1 MFTSELSTST
11 GSFHEAVGLEG
22 ALAAAGRDRNV
33 AVAADGLLACSPDES
48 AHRVVTG
55 AQVRVAGLLVCAAVA
70 GLALDPIPA
79 VVAFNALATL
89 FYASLSL
96 YKLALVRRALRC
108 GLELPV
114 TDEEVAALEDDELPV
129 YTILVPLYCE
139 ASVLPRLVQSLT
151 RLDYPSSKLDVELLF
166 EADDVETLAAAREL
180 RLPPHF
186 HLLVVPDSQPKTKP
200 KACNVG
206 LLHARGELVVIFD
219 AEDRPDPDQLKKI
232 VVAFRK
238 ADPRVRCIQCKLSY
252 FNRTQNMLTRWFTIE
267 YATWFDLLLPALG
280 STSAPVPLGGTSNH
294 FYRDSL
300 VELGAW
306 DPFNVTEDADLGV
319 RLHRHGL
326 RTAIVDSTTYEEAN
340 SEVYNWIRQRSRWM
354 KGYTQTWLVHM
365 RRPLQLRRQIG
376 WRGWFSFQM
385 TIGGTVL
392 VALLNPVYWLLT
404 ALWLAAHLGV
414 VGSLFPGFVYIPAA
428 AGFYVGN
435 LAFVAMNMFGARR
448 RGHRD
453 LVKYALLSPIYW
465 GLASL
470 AAWKGVL
477 QLCYRPFYWEKTNHG
492 LDAAM
497 PLPAAAR
504 WGAPTLAGRPS

>member
-1 MFTSELSTST
+1 
-11 GSFHEAVGLEG
+11 VI
-22 ALAAAGRDRNV
+22 
-33 AVAADGLLACSPDES
+33 
-48 AHRVVTG
+48 TG
-55 AQVRVAGLLVCAAVA
+55 AQTRAAGALVCAAIA
-70 GLALDPIPA
+70 GLVLYPIPA
-79 VVAFNALATL
+79 VIACNALVTL

-96 YKLALVRRALRC
+96 YKLALVRRALGR

-114 TDEEVAALEDDELPV
+114 TDEEVAALDDGELPV
-129 YTILVPLYCE
+129 YTILVPLYRE
-139 ASVLPRLVQSLT
+139 AAVLPRLVQSLA
-151 RLDYPSSKLDVELLF
+151 RLDYPSAKLDVKLLF
-166 EADDVETLAAAREL
+166 EADDAETLAAAREL

-186 HLLVVPDSQPKTKP
+186 DLLVVPDSQPKTKP

-206 LLHARGELVVIFD
+206 LLHAEGEFVVIYD
-219 AEDRPDPDQLKKI
+219 AEDRPDPDQLKKV

-238 ADPRVRCIQCKLSY
+238 ADPTVRCIQCKLSY
-252 FNRTQNMLTRWFTIE
+252 FNRTQNLLTRWFTIE

-280 STSAPVPLGGTSNH
+280 SSSAPVPLGGTSNH
-294 FYRDSL
+294 FYRESL
-300 VELGAW
+300 VDLGAW

-354 KGYTQTWLVHM
+354 KGYAQTWLVHM
-365 RRPLQLRRQIG
+365 RRPLWLRRQIG
-376 WRGWFSFQM
+376 WRNWFSFQM
-385 TIGGTVL
+385 TVGGTVL
-392 VALLNPVYWLLT
+392 VALLNPIYWLLT
-404 ALWLAAHLGV
+404 ALWLATHFGV
-414 VGSLFPGFVYIPAA
+414 IGSCFPGFVYVPAA

-435 LAFVAMNMFGARR
+435 FAFVSMNMLGALR

-492 LDAAM
+492 LDAAT
-497 PLPAAAR
+497 PRPSAAG
-504 WGAPTLAGRPS
+504 WLAPTVGAAGIEA

>member
-11 GSFHEAVGLEG
+11 ARFHEAVRRAR
-22 ALAAAGRDRNV
+22 AL
-33 AVAADGLLACSPDES
+33 SPDES
-48 AHRVVTG
+48 ARRVVTG
-55 AQVRVAGLLVCAAVA
+55 AQRRVAGLLACAVVA
-70 GLALDPIPA
+70 GLALDPIPT
-79 VVAFNALATL
+79 VIAFNALATL

-96 YKLALVRRALRC
+96 YKLGLVRRALRR

-114 TDEEVAALEDDELPV
+114 TDEEVAALYDDELPV
-129 YTILVPLYCE
+129 YTILVPLYRE
-139 ASVLPRLVQSLT
+139 ASVLPRLVESLE
-151 RLDYPSSKLDVELLF
+151 RLDYPRSKLDVELLF

-180 RLPPHF
+180 RLPSHF
-186 HLLVVPDSQPKTKP
+186 HLVVVPDSQPKTKP

-206 LLHARGELVVIFD
+206 LLRARGELVVIFD
-219 AEDRPDPDQLKKI
+219 AEDRPDPDQLKK
-232 VVAFRK
+232 VFVAFRK

-252 FNRTQNMLTRWFTIE
+252 FNRTQNLLTRWFTIE

-280 STSAPVPLGGTSNH
+280 STGAPIPLGGTSNH

-300 VELGAW
+300 VELGGW

-319 RLHRHGL
+319 RLHRHGM

-385 TIGGTVL
+385 TVGGTVV
-392 VALLNPVYWLLT
+392 VALLNPVYWLVT

-414 VGSLFPGFVYIPAA
+414 VGAVFPGFVYIPAA

-435 LAFVAMNMFGARR
+435 VAFVALNMFGARR

-492 LDAAM
+492 LDAAKLGAAGS
-497 PLPAAAR
+497 PRTLEPADAC
-504 WGAPTLAGRPS
+504 